1 MELLKRKID
10 TFLALW
16 KQNPLRKPLIV
27 KGARQIGKTR
37 SIQAFGQANYESVI
51 EINFVLQKKFRS
63 IFDNGY
69 EVDTIIKNISLL
81 EPTWKFIPYKTLIFF
96 DELQKCPDCATSL
109 KSFNADPRYD
119 VICSG
124 SLMGIYYEEIESN
137 AVGNKEDYE
146 MHSLDFEEF
155 LWARGYSETQVE
167 NLYTHMVN
175 LTPFSELELSTY
187 MDIFRDYMTI
197 GGMPEVVKMYIDNGH
212 FGGTLELLR
221 QLLLD
226 YEEDIT
232 KYAKDSDK
240 AKILA
245 VYRHIS
251 TFLAKTS
258 KKFQITKVA
267 RGARNREYIG
277 AVEWLEKAGVVNV
290 CYCLSNPELPLKGN
304 YDADTYKVYYHDT
317 GLLIA
322 SLDEEAQEDLRANKN
337 FGTYKGAIYEN
348 VVGEMLRKSGYEQL
362 YYYKNDSPALE
373 MDFFVRDSDSLIPV
387 EVKARD
393 GATASLNHLI
403 DWQSYPDVSYG
414 IKFGYKNIGWGGKFY
429 TFPYFLAFLLKRF
442 LKEAGP
448 CKSSPAARAFSRPL
462 RQKASSAC

>member
-1 MELLKRKID
+1 
-10 TFLALW
+10 
-16 KQNPLRKPLIV
+16 LIV

-81 EPTWKFIPYKTLIFF
+81 EPSWKFITYKTLIFF

-146 MHSLDFEEF
+146 MHSMDFEEF
-155 LWARGYSETQVE
+155 LWARGYSEIQVE
-167 NLYTHMVN
+167 DLYTHMAS

-232 KYAKDSDK
+232 KYAKESDK

-267 RGARNREYIG
+267 QGARNREYIG

-373 MDFFVRDSDSLIPV
+373 MDFFVRDSDSLVPV
-387 EVKARD
+387 EVKAKD

-403 DWQSYPDVSYG
+403 DWPSYPDVSYG

-442 LKEAGP
+442 LKEAGHP
-448 CKSSPAARAFSRPL
+448 V
-462 RQKASSAC
+462 Q

>member
-10 TFLALW
+10 AFLAAW
-16 KQNPLRKPLIV
+16 KQNPHRKPLIV

-81 EPTWKFIPYKTLIFF
+81 EPSWKFIPYKTLIFF

-146 MHSLDFEEF
+146 MHSMDFEEF
-155 LWARGYSETQVE
+155 LWAKGYSETQVE
-167 NLYTHMVN
+167 DLYTHMAS
-175 LTPFSELELSTY
+175 LTPFSDLELSTY
-187 MDIFRDYMTI
+187 MEIFRDYMTI

-232 KYAKDSDK
+232 KYAKESDK

-373 MDFFVRDSDSLIPV
+373 MDFFVRDSDSLVPV
-387 EVKARD
+387 EVKAKD

-403 DWQSYPDVSYG
+403 DWPSYPDVSYG

-442 LKEAGP
+442 LKEARHP
-448 CKSSPAARAFSRPL
+448 T
-462 RQKASSAC
+462 Q

>member
-10 TFLALW
+10 AFLAEW
-16 KQNPLRKPLIV
+16 KRNPQRKPLIV

-81 EPTWKFIPYKTLIFF
+81 EPSWKFIPYKTLIFF

-146 MHSLDFEEF
+146 MHSMDFEEF
-155 LWARGYSETQVE
+155 LWARGYSEEQVE
-167 NLYTHMVN
+167 DLYTHMAS

-232 KYAKDSDK
+232 KYAKESDK

-251 TFLAKTS
+251 TFLAKSS
-258 KKFQITKVA
+258 KKYQITKVA
-267 RGARNREYIG
+267 QGARNREYIG

-348 VVGEMLRKSGYEQL
+348 IVGEMLRKSGYEQL

-373 MDFFVRDSDSLIPV
+373 MDFFVRDSDSLVPV
-387 EVKARD
+387 EVKAKD

-403 DWQSYPDVSYG
+403 DWSSYPDVSYG

-442 LKEAGP
+442 LKEAGHP
-448 CKSSPAARAFSRPL
+448 II
-462 RQKASSAC
+462 